1 MFTLQFD
8 LADFRK
14 RAHQMGIFADD
25 QLPYAISRS
34 LNETMK
40 QDVRTQII
48 GQTWQRAFKVRN
60 SGLPRASIL
69 TEFSSKGQRPWSAGL
84 YDALHKA
91 HLAVHAEGGAR
102 PREGSTLAIPN
113 QRGRVVLTAR
123 GRKPWA
129 RQVPRMVD
137 KRALRVIKGKGIFVG
152 EGGRLH
158 AWYWFRGNAHLKKR
172 FMFYEDFKRRTEASL
187 PQKFSIYIQQAIAT
201 SFR

>member
-1 MFTLQFD
+1 MFTIQFD

-14 RAHQMGIFADD
+14 KAHQMGIFAED

-34 LNETMK
+34 LNETMNK
-40 QDVRTQII
+40 DVRNQII
-48 GQTWQRAFKVRN
+48 GPTWQRAFKVRN
-60 SGLPRASIL
+60 TGLPRASIR

-84 YDALHKA
+84 YDALRKA
-91 HLAVHAEGGAR
+91 NLGVHAQGGAR

-113 QRGRVVLTAR
+113 QRGRVVLHAK

-129 RQVPRMVD
+129 RQVPRMVAP
-137 KRALRVIKGKGIFVG
+137 RALRVIKGKGIFVG

-158 AWYWFRGNAHLKKR
+158 AWYWFRGNAQLRKR
-172 FMFYEDFKRRTEASL
+172 FMFYEDFKRRTETAL

-201 SFR
+201 AFR